1 MSWFGNIKD
10 KLVNNSDLKELKS
23 STLKDILNGNILNKQ
38 FFRRQ
43 YKLMLLIVV
52 ISIIYIDNRYASE
65 KQLLYSIEINKKI
78 QDAKYESL
86 TISAEL
92 MEITRQSSIM
102 KMLAEKGIE
111 LKQGKTPP
119 VVIE

>member
-1 MSWFGNIKD
+1 MSWLGNIKE

-23 STLKDILNGNILNKQ
+23 STIKDILNGNILNKQ

-43 YKLMLLIVV
+43 YKLMLLLVA
-52 ISIIYIDNRYASE
+52 ISIVYIDNRYASE

>member
-1 MSWFGNIKD
+1 MSWLGNIKD

-23 STLKDILNGNILNKQ
+23 STIKDILNGNILNKQ

-52 ISIIYIDNRYASE
+52 ISIMYIDNRYASE

-102 KMLAEKGIE
+102 KMLAEKGIQ

>member
-1 MSWFGNIKD
+1 MSWLGNIKD

-23 STLKDILNGNILNKQ
+23 STIKDILNGNILNKQ

-52 ISIIYIDNRYASE
+52 ISIMYIDNRYASE